1 MRFRGKS
8 IRRKIVALLLVPLVS
23 LTAVW
28 GFATV
33 LTGREVTRM
42 LRVSRAVDAVGHPTE
57 ATVRLLQGER
67 RQSLIYLADP
77 RAADAL
83 TALHRAR
90 TDTDK
95 AVARLH
101 ANARDRDTRAAVRGE
116 DGERLTAVLDA
127 LGGLESLRRGVEER
141 TVTRAEALD
150 LYNRLVDPCY
160 ALIVAVDGI
169 DDVEMDKQAAALVNT
184 TRARELLSRE
194 DALLASSLVVGRL
207 TRTETR
213 QISDLVAQRD
223 LLYGISL
230 PLLPAAERERYE
242 HFWRNAAT
250 APLRVAERNVVATD
264 SGTPRGVTATAWQA
278 AASGVLYELRKLDE
292 QAGDR
297 LRDRIQPVAIGV
309 IAQAAVVGVLGLVAV
324 LVSLVLSV
332 RVGRRL
338 IRDLRQL
345 SREAHEASGTRLPN
359 LMRRLTT
366 GEQVDVESE
375 VPRREYDKTEIGEVG
390 QALNTLQRAAVEAAV
405 KQAELRAGVS
415 EVFVNLARRSQV
427 LLHKQL
433 TLLDTME
440 RRTEDT
446 AELADLF
453 RLDHLT
459 TRMRRHAEGL
469 VILSGAVPSRQWR
482 RPIRLMDVVRAAIAE
497 VEDYERIEVRRLPS
511 IAVTGP
517 AVSDLTHL
525 VAELL
530 ENATVFSPPHTAVQV
545 VGERVGNGFTLEIH
559 DRGLGMTADTLL
571 DANLRLAETPE
582 FELSDTDRLGLF
594 VVSRLARRQKVRVSL
609 QPSPYGGTTAVVF
622 IPDALLSDDDPGT
635 NGVGIR
641 LDPARLTKTP
651 ATPLPAPSAPEPSGP
666 DDFPG
671 ALQDTETERGA
682 IFRPRGYVPTPD
694 PDPAL
699 PSRTP
704 PPLPTRR
711 RRSEDAPP
719 STNSDSATP
728 TGPSRHLDPA
738 DSADSA
744 GLSGRGSLADSIDSA
759 GLSDDEGAA
768 DPFGSAG
775 ALRRAGLEDVAGLAA
790 LPDDEGSADPFG
802 SAGPLGRAGLPGSD
816 GFDNPPG
823 RADLTDSV
831 SPTGIPGH
839 GGLTDWG
846 GSTSPSDRA
855 GVVGQAGPAA
865 PSGSADSSGDTGLFG
880 TASPFGS
887 GGSPG
892 PVGLSGPVAP
902 TGFPDPMGVL
912 GPDDDLTYPEHS
924 TPFTAPTGSSGPHV
938 FNGPTGFTDPMGVLG
953 PTPAAGSAWSQ
964 DTADEP
970 TDINGPTLPAGQ
982 ADTPEPPGPV
992 TPWTSPS
999 EDLPRRPRPAT
1010 PAHEDTA
1017 ASEGTPTGASDLRR
1031 RTAARQ
1037 GTTPPGA
1044 ADPHRTPTGAP
1055 TTPQG
1060 MPSHDPATP
1069 RGATPADTPDPRR
1082 RTAAR
1087 QGTGTG
1093 TPPEGTAP
1101 LPRRVRQASL
1111 APQLKQDSRRKPTA
1125 RPAEPPPRDADEVRT
1140 RMAALQRGWQRG
1152 REENAAGYE
1161 ARHGTAPGTTKGDG
1175 R

>member
-42 LRVSRAVDAVGHPTE
+42 LRVSRTVEDIGHPTE
-57 ATVRLLQGER
+57 DTVRLLQGER
-67 RQSLIYLADP
+67 RQSLVYLADP

-83 TALHRAR
+83 ASLHRAR
-90 TDTDK
+90 TDTDR

-207 TRTETR
+207 TRAETR

-223 LLYGISL
+223 LLYDISL

-264 SGTPRGVTATAWQA
+264 SGPPRGVTATGWKA
-278 AASGVLYELRKLDE
+278 AASGVLYELAKLDQ

-297 LRDRIQPVAIGV
+297 FRDRVQPVAIGV

-375 VPRREYDKTEIGEVG
+375 VPRREYDKNEIGEVG

-635 NGVGIR
+635 NGLGIR
-641 LDPARLTKTP
+641 LDPARLTKSP
-651 ATPLPAPSAPEPSGP
+651 AAPLPALPAAPSDP

-671 ALQDTETERGA
+671 AIGDTETERGA
-682 IFRPRGYVPTPD
+682 IFRPRGYVPAAD
-694 PDPAL
+694 PEAETAL
-699 PSRTP
+699 PPRTP
-704 PPLPTRR
+704 PPLPTRHR
-711 RRSEDAPP
+711 RPRDEDEVL
-719 STNSDSATP
+719 TDATD
-728 TGPSRHLDPA
+728 T
-738 DSADSA
+738 
-744 GLSGRGSLADSIDSA
+744 
-759 GLSDDEGAA
+759 A
-768 DPFGSAG
+768 DPS
-775 ALRRAGLEDVAGLAA
+775 
-790 LPDDEGSADPFG
+790 
-802 SAGPLGRAGLPGSD
+802 
-816 GFDNPPG
+816 
-823 RADLTDSV
+823 
-831 SPTGIPGH
+831 
-839 GGLTDWG
+839 
-846 GSTSPSDRA
+846 
-855 GVVGQAGPAA
+855 
-865 PSGSADSSGDTGLFG
+865 G
-880 TASPFGS
+880 TASPTGPVRRGDLADPAGRSGLNGHDGPSGDTESHGS
-887 GGSPG
+887 GGFRG
-892 PVGLSGPVAP
+892 LAGLSGPVAP

-912 GPDDDLTYPEHS
+912 GPDVSAYADDA
-924 TPFTAPTGSSGPHV
+924 TPFTGFTDRRDVAAPGDDPVHPT
-938 FNGPTGFTDPMGVLG
+938 GPTGFPDPTGVLG
-953 PTPAAGSAWSQ
+953 PAPATGSAWSR
-964 DTADEP
+964 DTAAPGDP
-970 TDINGPTLPAGQ
+970 TGMDAPTPPGRP
-982 ADTPEPPGPV
+982 DTPESPRPV

-999 EDLPRRPRPAT
+999 QELPRRRP
-1010 PAHEDTA
+1010 TA
-1017 ASEGTPTGASDLRR
+1017 AAHEGTPS
-1031 RTAARQ
+1031 
-1037 GTTPPGA
+1037 
-1044 ADPHRTPTGAP
+1044 
-1055 TTPQG
+1055 
-1060 MPSHDPATP
+1060 P
-1069 RGATPADTPDPRR
+1069 RGRPAEVPPADE
-1082 RTAAR
+1082 
-1087 QGTGTG
+1087 GT
-1093 TPPEGTAP
+1093 TAP

-1111 APQLKQDSRRKPTA
+1111 APQLKQDSRRRTTA
-1125 RPAEPPPRDADEVRT
+1125 QPAEPPPRDADEVRT

-1152 REENAAGYE
+1152 RDENAAGDE